1 MGSAAAYEFA
11 RRGRRVLALDQFDV
25 PNALGASVGVT
36 RIIRLAYSE
45 HPKYVPLLRRS
56 YELWRDLQSVA
67 DEQLLFITGG
77 IDAGDEASDTIKG
90 SLQSCRE
97 HAVAHDVM
105 SASDVSRR
113 FPGYRLPAH
122 MVAVY
127 QPDGGFL
134 MSERCVVAHVN
145 AALAHGAEVHARECV
160 RGWDATSGHV
170 VVTTDRARYE
180 AGTLVLTAGP
190 WTPKSVTGLAP
201 FVVAERQ
208 VLLWTQPRKPEYF
221 QRACFPVFNM
231 EVSEGRFYGFPV
243 HHVPGFKIGKYHHR
257 HESVDADAVDRD
269 CYPEDE
275 AVLREGIRRY
285 FPDADGPTL
294 AMKVCMFA
302 NTPDGHFVIDRH
314 PQAENVIVAAGFS
327 GHGFKFCGVVGEIA
341 VDLATEGSTKW
352 DVELFRMRRLTRPT
366 QRS

>member
-77 IDAGDEASDTIKG
+77 IDAGDEGSDTIKG

-97 HAVAHDVM
+97 HAVAHEVM
-105 SASDVSRR
+105 SAADVSRR

-134 MSERCVVAHVN
+134 MSERCVVAHVT

-160 RGWDATSGHV
+160 RGWDSTSGHV
-170 VVTTDRARYE
+170 TVTTDRARYE

-190 WTPKSVTGLAP
+190 WTPKSVTGLAS

-208 VLLWTQPRKPEYF
+208 VLLWT
-221 QRACFPVFNM
+221 
-231 EVSEGRFYGFPV
+231 
-243 HHVPGFKIGKYHHR
+243 
-257 HESVDADAVDRD
+257 
-269 CYPEDE
+269 
-275 AVLREGIRRY
+275 
-285 FPDADGPTL
+285 
-294 AMKVCMFA
+294 
-302 NTPDGHFVIDRH
+302 
-314 PQAENVIVAAGFS
+314 
-327 GHGFKFCGVVGEIA
+327 
-341 VDLATEGSTKW
+341 
-352 DVELFRMRRLTRPT
+352 
-366 QRS
+366 